1 MEDKNLLLVVAA
13 VVALFVFSG
22 GFSKSGAFS
31 ITQRGGN
38 VEPGGAVL
46 YEYQNRPDAYTSSV
60 AYTGNLRDEATSY
73 CDECVLAHG
82 NCIAVQG
89 SRSSICSRLFDHCS
103 NNCI

>member
-31 ITQRGGN
+31 ITERHSGYSGYN
-38 VEPGGAVL
+38 VEPGLGS
-46 YEYQNRPDAYTSSV
+46 QSDSV
-60 AYTGNLRDEATSY
+60 MGSVYYTGNLRDEATSY

-89 SRSSICSRLFDHCS
+89 SRSPICSRLFDHCS
-103 NNCI
+103 ANCI